1 MNYPATVEEIDLN
14 IELIDSLLAS
24 LSGSTDTSDGKQSI
38 DRALDARLQLS
49 ADRSKAER
57 VLSCVCI
64 ELTPF
69 GDSWYNQFLGDNFDN
84 RPDFQL

>member
-24 LSGSTDTSDGKQSI
+24 LSGSMSSADDCQRI
-38 DRALDARLQLS
+38 NAALDARLQLS
-49 ADRSKAER
+49 ADRLNAER
-57 VLSCVCI
+57 VSSCVCI
-64 ELTPF
+64 ESTPF

>member
-24 LSGSTDTSDGKQSI
+24 LSGSMSSADDCQRI
-38 DRALDARLQLS
+38 NAALDARLQLA
-49 ADRSKAER
+49 ADRLNAER
-57 VLSCVCI
+57 VSSCVCI
-64 ELTPF
+64 ESTPF